1 MKLSSF
7 LALKDFEAA
16 ARRKL
21 PRPVFGYVC
30 GAAEDN
36 LSLTANEAAFSDLDL
51 VPQVLKDVS
60 RRTQETTL
68 FGRAYAAPFGIA
80 PMGLS
85 ALSAYRGDIVQ
96 AVAAR
101 KAGIP
106 MVLSGSSLIPMEDVS
121 AAAPGT
127 WFQAYL
133 PGEITRIDALLDRA
147 HRAGFQE
154 LVVTVDIPISANRE
168 NNIRT
173 GFSTPLRPSLRL
185 AMDGLTHPRW
195 LATTFGRTL
204 LRHGMPHFE
213 NSFAER
219 GAPILSANV
228 LRDFTAR
235 DHFNWDHIRHIRQRW
250 KGPLIIKGILHPQ
263 DARLAADNG
272 VDGIIVSNH
281 GGRQLDSAI
290 APLRILPEIVA
301 ATTLPVMIDS
311 GFRRGSHILK
321 ALALGAA
328 FVFVGRPFNYAAAI
342 AEENGVTHAIGL
354 LMAEI
359 DRDMAMLGANTCAEI
374 TRASVRFRHTR

>member
-21 PRPVFGYVC
+21 PRPIFGYVC

-68 FGRAYAAPFGIA
+68 FGRTYAAPFGIA

-147 HRAGFQE
+147 RRAGFQE

-281 GGRQLDSAI
+281 GGRQLDGAI

-359 DRDMAMLGANTCAEI
+359 DRDMAMLGANTRAEI
-374 TRASVRFRHTR
+374 THTSVRFRHTR

>member
-1 MKLSSF
+1 MKLASF
-7 LALKDFEAA
+7 LALKDFERA
-16 ARRKL
+16 ARKKL
-21 PRPVFGYVC
+21 PRPVFGYVA

-36 LSLTANEAAFSDLDL
+36 LSSTANEDAFSDLDL
-51 VPQVLKDVS
+51 IPQVLMDVS
-60 RRTQETTL
+60 ARTQQTTL
-68 FGRAYAAPFGIA
+68 LGRTYAAPFGIA

-101 KAGIP
+101 KAEIP
-106 MVLSGSSLIPMEDVS
+106 MVLSGSSLIPMEEVI

-133 PGEITRIDALLDRA
+133 PGETARIDALLDRA
-147 HRAGFQE
+147 RKAGFHE
-154 LVVTVDIPISANRE
+154 LVVTVDIPVAANRE

-185 AMDGLTHPRW
+185 AMDGISHPRW
-195 LATTFGRTL
+195 LAGTFGRTL
-204 LRHGMPHFE
+204 LHHGMPHFE

-219 GAPILSANV
+219 GAPILSSHV

-235 DHFNWDHIRHIRQRW
+235 DHFNWAHIRHIRQIW
-250 KGPLIIKGILHPQ
+250 KGPLIIKGILHPS
-263 DARLAADNG
+263 DARLAQDNG
-272 VDGIIVSNH
+272 VDAIIVSNH
-281 GGRQLDSAI
+281 GGRQLDGAI
-290 APLRILPEIVA
+290 APLRILPDIVA

-328 FVFVGRPFNYAAAI
+328 FVFVGRPFNYAAALGGE
-342 AEENGVTHAIGL
+342 AGVSHAIGL
-354 LMAEI
+354 LKAEI
-359 DRDMAMLGANTCAEI
+359 DRDMAMLGARSCREI
-374 TRASVRFRHTR
+374 TRAHIRFRRQG